1 MTSGTLRPTH
11 SNCTVRVLHAS
22 AVCAGGLFV
31 SLTLLQRLRDE
42 EWLGLAGCVLAGA
55 FQANIQPEL
64 AVHAGHGDARRA
76 TSHEGQRA
84 ATRAERDAHARGN
97 FWHMDRPPRAGG
109 DAQSRVCIGK
119 QCHSGDAQSPL
130 SNGLDS
136 PHSCPMFMQKQ
147 SRSSCFFCLC
157 GLYWKTVPFCHT
169 LLKNIATQYRL

>member
-31 SLTLLQRLRDE
+31 SLTLLQRLRDD
-42 EWLGLAGCVLAGA
+42 EWLGLAGCVLAGT

-84 ATRAERDAHARGN
+84 ATARGTRARRARACVCGN
-97 FWHMDRPPRAGG
+97 FWHMESWMGPRGG

-157 GLYWKTVPFCHT
+157 GLYWKTVPF
-169 LLKNIATQYRL
+169 